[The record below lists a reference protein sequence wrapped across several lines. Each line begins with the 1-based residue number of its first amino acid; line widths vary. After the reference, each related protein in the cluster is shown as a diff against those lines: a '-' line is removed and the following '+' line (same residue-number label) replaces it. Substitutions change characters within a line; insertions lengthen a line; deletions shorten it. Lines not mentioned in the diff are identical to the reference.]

1 MAVYDEDSKDLLR
14 GVIQSPHS
22 NCCYDIKLNTGEIK
36 SVEDIW
42 VMVSNNIFGLQFD
55 VWPFI

>member
-42 VMVSNNIFGLQFD
+42 VMVRKQHIWLTGLFD
-55 VWPFI
+55 I

>member
-55 VWPFI
+55 V